1 VFSSA
6 SLNLGTVLRGAKVRF
21 RPSSPPPSLPFVTM
35 TAVYLDHAATT
46 PMRDEVRAA
55 MEPYASELF
64 GNPSSAHR
72 WGRAASAAL
81 EDARAE
87 LAASLGARPS
97 EIHFVRG
104 GTESDN
110 LAILG
115 WCGAARV
122 DGARPT
128 LLITRIEHSAVLE
141 PAEHLAA
148 AGSATLRWIDVAKDS
163 SIDLDAV
170 GRASE
175 PPALLSAMWANN
187 ETGLELPVAEL
198 VATAGARGANV
209 HSDASQAL
217 GKVPVSVADVPV
229 DLLTGTGHKI
239 NGPRGMGFLFVRD
252 GTPLAPLLYGGGQE
266 RALRPGTED
275 VAAAAGLATAVRLA
289 VAEQED
295 FAERVGGLR
304 ARLEAG
310 LSAAL
315 DDVRVNCADARRAPH
330 VSSIGMGG
338 GLDGETLLMALDL
351 EGVAVSGGS
360 ACHSGAGKGSHVIA
374 ALYGPD
380 DSTATVRF
388 SFGRTTT
395 EADVD
400 RAVEATTT
408 VVRRLR
414 GLS

>member
-1 VFSSA
+1 
-6 SLNLGTVLRGAKVRF
+6 
-21 RPSSPPPSLPFVTM
+21 M

-46 PMRDEVRAA
+46 PVRDEVRAA
-55 MEPYASELF
+55 MEPYASEVF
-64 GNPSSAHR
+64 GNPSSTHR

-87 LAASLGARPS
+87 LAVALGARPS
-97 EIHFVRG
+97 EIRFVRG

-115 WCGAARV
+115 ACRALRTA
-122 DGARPT
+122 GARPT
-128 LLITRIEHSAVLE
+128 LLVTRIEHSAVLE
-141 PAEHLAA
+141 AAEHLAA
-148 AGSATLRWIDVAKDS
+148 ENEANLRWIDVERDG
-163 SIDLDAV
+163 SIDLEAV
-170 GRASE
+170 GQAVDE
-175 PPALLSAMWANN
+175 PCVSSAMWVNN
-187 ETGLELPVAEL
+187 ETGLLLPIADL
-198 VATAGARGANV
+198 AAAAGAGGATV

-275 VAAAAGLATAVRLA
+275 VASAVGLATAVRLA
-289 VAEQED
+289 VSEQEL
-295 FAERVGGLR
+295 FAERVGALR

-310 LSAAL
+310 LCAAL
-315 DDVRVNCADARRAPH
+315 DDVRVNCAEGTRAPH
-330 VSSIGMGG
+330 VASIGVGG
-338 GLDGETLLMALDL
+338 DVDGEALLMALDL
-351 EGVAVSGGS
+351 EGVAASGGS

-374 ALYGPD
+374 ALYGAD
-380 DSTATVRF
+380 DDTATVRF
-388 SFGRTTT
+388 SFGKTTT
-395 EADVD
+395 RADID
-400 RAVEATTT
+400 RAVEVTST

-414 GLS
+414 GLA